1 MHNKNLTLQSFV
13 LSVLCIFLL
22 EVGCKRTSSPRQR
35 DSSGGTAGFISGQVF
50 IVTRSAENVRLGQ
63 LAVYLAPLKT
73 FEDLHIAER
82 RAAKV
87 AELEQA
93 FAKARIRGD
102 ESEWLVS
109 DIKGSYSVM
118 LAQRDRWVD
127 QLSAVQL
134 IHARYNAVKAEITSR
149 DALLDQF
156 KRDLGTMAGDSYDL
170 CKQIAADLESTSD
183 AVFSAVYN
191 QLTPRSAVSR
201 TDADGRFR
209 FECSLDEE
217 YVLFTRGNRLLPAGS
232 KEHYEWLVRVRPSRD
247 EKHQVLLTNDNL
259 IEGLAPENL
268 VRDIAGGGHQVVE
281 IIPTSQSR
289 SLPEPKPLPSE
300 PRWAPPG
307 IFFLLGYTSVKT
319 DSGVRGLPP
328 GTQVKEQQHSGD
340 NYSVQF
346 ENAVLDVSLT
356 QLTNNADIAQRL
368 RDVDTNAQTQI
379 AQWQKAQGEIERQNK
394 DAEDRQSD
402 EEQRRI
408 QENYKRLHTLTGES
422 RLNEPAHP

>member
-1 MHNKNLTLQSFV
+1 MRTKKFALRNLLFLTV
-13 LSVLCIFLL
+13 CICLT
-22 EVGCKRTSSPRQR
+22 VGCKRPTNQQTR
-35 DSSGGTAGFISGQVF
+35 DNSSGANGFVSGQVF
-50 IVTRSAENVRLGQ
+50 IVTRGAENVRLGQ
-63 LAVYLAPLKT
+63 LTVYLTPLST
-73 FEDLHIAER
+73 FDALHIEER
-82 RAAKV
+82 RVAKV

-102 ESEWLVS
+102 ESERLVS
-109 DIKGSYSVM
+109 EIKRSYSVL
-118 LAQRDRWVD
+118 LAQRERWVD

-134 IHARYNAVKAEITSR
+134 IHAKYNAVKGEITSR
-149 DALLDQF
+149 GALLDQF
-156 KRDLGTMAGDSYDL
+156 KRDLGATGSDSYDQ
-170 CKQIAADLESTSD
+170 CKQIAADLESISD

-191 QLTPRSAVSR
+191 QLIPRSAVSK

-217 YVLFTRGNRLLPAGS
+217 CVLFTRGNRLLPAGS
-232 KEHYEWLVRVRPSRD
+232 KEHYAWLIRVRPSRD

-268 VRDIAGGGHQVVE
+268 LRDIAGGHQFVE
-281 IIPTSQSR
+281 IIPSSQSR

-300 PRWAPPG
+300 PRWAEPG
-307 IFFLLGYTSVKT
+307 IFFLLGYTSVRT
-319 DSGVRGLPP
+319 DSGVRGLLP

-346 ENAVLDVSLT
+346 ENAILEIPLT
-356 QLTNNADIAQRL
+356 QLTDNEDIAQRL
-368 RDVDTNAQTQI
+368 RDVDTNTQTQI
-379 AQWQKAQGEIERQNK
+379 AQWQKAQSEIERQNK
-394 DAEDRQSD
+394 DAENRQYD
-402 EEQRRI
+402 EQQRRI